1 MRMPGFALM
10 LASMNIKELPTDQ
23 RPRERL
29 FRHGAHVLSD
39 AELLAVLLR
48 TGRRGQHVLALA
60 NELLR
65 QHGGLAGLARA
76 SVQELSRIAGIGPTK
91 SSLLHAALELARRA
105 LMAPLDRDQALRDP
119 GASKAFVHAWLRPQK
134 REIVGALYLD
144 VRNRLISAR
153 VIALGGVDGAV
164 VPLGELV
171 REALDLQ
178 SAAVILAHNHPAGS
192 DEPSEDDL
200 ALTSRARAALALVD
214 IRLID
219 HLIVHEGEPTSLAER
234 GLL

>member
-1 MRMPGFALM
+1 M
-10 LASMNIKELPTDQ
+10 LAGMNIKDLPADQ

-29 FRHGAHVLSD
+29 FRHGAQALSD
-39 AELLAVLLR
+39 AELLAVMLR
-48 TGRRGQHVLALA
+48 TGRRGQHVMALA
-60 NELLR
+60 NELLTL
-65 QHGGLAGLARA
+65 QGGLVGLTRA
-76 SVQELSRIAGIGPTK
+76 SVQELSRIAGMGPTK
-91 SSLLHAALELARRA
+91 SCLVHAALELARRA

-119 GASKAFVHAWLRPQK
+119 GASKAFVHAWLRLQR
-134 REIVGALYLD
+134 REVVGALYLD

-164 VPLGELV
+164 VHPGELV

-178 SAAVILAHNHPAGS
+178 AVSVILAHNHPAGS
-192 DEPSEDDL
+192 TEPSVEDL
-200 ALTSRARAALALVD
+200 ALTQRVRAALALVD
-214 IRLID
+214 IRLVD